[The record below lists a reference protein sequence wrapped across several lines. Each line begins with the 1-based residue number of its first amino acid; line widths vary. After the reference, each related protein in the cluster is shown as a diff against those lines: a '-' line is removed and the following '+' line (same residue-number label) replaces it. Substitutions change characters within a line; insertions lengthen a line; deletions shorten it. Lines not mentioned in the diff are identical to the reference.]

1 MKTPDSQNHMPIDK
15 LKYFINAK
23 ILINYGLEK
32 ILVFVNPK
40 KIDFNKID
48 ELIFFQQERELVTLE
63 RIIDES
69 KFNESKREA
78 GFIDIEV
85 LLKDIQTIT
94 KA

>member
-40 KIDFNKID
+40 KID

-78 GFIDIEV
+78 SFIDIEV

>member
-48 ELIFFQQERELVTLE
+48 ELIFFNKKENLLLQKELQMNQSLMNQKE
-63 RIIDES
+63 KQAS
-69 KFNESKREA
+69 
-78 GFIDIEV
+78 
-85 LLKDIQTIT
+85 LIQ
-94 KA
+94 KYS

>member
-1 MKTPDSQNHMPIDK
+1 MKTADSQNHMPIDK

-40 KIDFNKID
+40 KID